1 MAFKM
6 KGFPDH
12 LGIKPKDKKMQTLN
26 VKKGSAA
33 DKKGRKEPT
42 YEGTDEYRPEKDIP
56 KKEFEDRGI
65 KKKGAPKTKDKPFPK
80 RTSKLPKVKTRDG
93 AYDPIK
99 EGGLG
104 TDEDPDTQGPVRPVE
119 RTGPA
124 TDKRKFDANERINSL
139 EDKIE
144 YLTNDIDELSG
155 DQSKEA
161 TAKKKQL
168 IAKRETHK
176 QKLKILRKS

>member
-1 MAFKM
+1 MTYKM
-6 KGFPDH
+6 KGFSGFKNSP
-12 LGIKPKDKKMQTLN
+12 LQQ
-26 VKKGSAA
+26 
-33 DKKGRKEPT
+33 
-42 YEGTDEYRPEKDIP
+42 
-56 KKEFEDRGI
+56 
-65 KKKGAPKTKDKPFPK
+65 TKDKTFPK

-99 EGGLG
+99 EGGIG

-124 TDKRKFDANERINSL
+124 TDKRKFDANERINDL
-139 EDKIE
+139 EDRIE

>member
-1 MAFKM
+1 MNIVEKYDYPSL
-6 KGFPDH
+6 KRDDSNKTRLYKTPDGDFPSVTTILD
-12 LGIKPKDKKMQTLN
+12 
-26 VKKGSAA
+26 
-33 DKKGRKEPT
+33 
-42 YEGTDEYRPEKDIP
+42 
-56 KKEFEDRGI
+56 
-65 KKKGAPKTKDKPFPK
+65 KTKDKTFPK

-99 EGGLG
+99 EGGIG
-104 TDEDPDTQGPVRPVE
+104 TDEDPDTQGPVKPVS

-124 TDKRKFDANERINSL
+124 TDEKKFAANERINDL

-155 DQSKEA
+155 DQSRKA
-161 TAKKKQL
+161 TAKIKEL
-168 IAKRETHK
+168 IAKRKAHK